1 MSFDTGSCCRTEK
14 LDNANIVEFRRGK
27 SDNFTKPRILGSCSK
42 VANNLENKRVSVVQD
57 VLDPSGSWTVEL
69 RMVKEGWFKS
79 IFSKSGWDLLGWSVD
94 WVRIEIDP
102 HGSFHCS
109 VGAWLGQDWGQV
121 LSMKT
126 KDASLKA
133 TCQTAGTYSFVL
145 AFAKMFV

>member
-1 MSFDTGSCCRTEK
+1 MSFGTGSCCRTEK
-14 LDNANIVEFRRGK
+14 LDNPNAVEFRRGK

-109 VGAWLGQDWGQV
+109 VGAWLRRTT
-121 LSMKT
+121 T
-126 KDASLKA
+126 KDATLKA
-133 TCQTAGTYSFVL
+133 TCQTKGTS
-145 AFAKMFV
+145 

>member
-1 MSFDTGSCCRTEK
+1 MFKGNKQLRTQ
-14 LDNANIVEFRRGK
+14 
-27 SDNFTKPRILGSCSK
+27 
-42 VANNLENKRVSVVQD
+42 RVSIVQD
-57 VLDPSGSWTVEL
+57 VLDPSSWTVEL
-69 RMVKEGWFKS
+69 RMVREGWFKS
-79 IFSKSGWDLLGWSVD
+79 IFRKPGWDLLGGEGWSVD

-121 LSMKT
+121 LSTKT